1 MNSSQNW
8 KSCKILEI
16 QVLNIIINNGKS
28 YHGHNF
34 SLDLHIIP
42 KIKLAHLYIVIHHT
56 YVLANIHINLIYPAL
71 DSWKYVYKI
80 YWIS

>member
-28 YHGHNF
+28 YHGYKF
-34 SLDLHIIP
+34 SVDMHIIP

-56 YVLANIHINLIYPAL
+56 YVLANIHITLIYRAL
-71 DSWKYVYKI
+71 DS
-80 YWIS
+80 